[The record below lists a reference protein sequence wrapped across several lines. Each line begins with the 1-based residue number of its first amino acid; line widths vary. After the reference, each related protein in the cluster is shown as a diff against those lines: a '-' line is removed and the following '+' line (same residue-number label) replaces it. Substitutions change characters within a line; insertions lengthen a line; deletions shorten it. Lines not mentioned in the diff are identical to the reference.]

1 LEEALTW
8 VTGGHSFHME
18 EIECRALGAASC
30 SFAIDKDAID

>member
-18 EIECRALGAASC
+18 EIECRALGGPSC
-30 SFAIDKDAID
+30 TFAIDKDAID